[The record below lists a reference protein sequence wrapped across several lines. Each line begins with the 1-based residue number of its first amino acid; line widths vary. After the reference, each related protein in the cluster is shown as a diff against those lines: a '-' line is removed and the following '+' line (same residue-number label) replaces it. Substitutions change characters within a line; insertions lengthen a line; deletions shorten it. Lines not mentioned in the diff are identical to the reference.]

1 MNDKYIYIIFSST
14 NCKVG
19 SLIRLITREKYNH
32 VSISLDDQFKT
43 LYSFA
48 RYCKN
53 TPLYAGFTEE
63 SPLRYNSNNKYAGIK
78 IFKVPVTNKEYNII
92 KNHINS
98 MKQNPESYVYN
109 FISAA
114 TFPFRKKVIIN
125 GSYTCIEFVLYLL
138 GKLEKEKIINKNRFY
153 SIKDLGKI
161 LNKYLMFE
169 GRSNEIFNKELD
181 WGNDR
186 FLERK
191 GFIFK
196 IYILFYEAIILLK
209 RIIYKINY

>member
-1 MNDKYIYIIFSST
+1 MDEKNIYIIFSST

-19 SLIRLITREKYNH
+19 SMIRLITREKYNH
-32 VSISLDDQFKT
+32 VSIALEDNFKT

-48 RYCKN
+48 RYYKN

-63 SPLRYNSNNKYAGIK
+63 SPLRYNSNNKHAGIK
-78 IFKVPVTNKEYNII
+78 IYKVPVTKKEYNII
-92 KNHINS
+92 SNHINS

-109 FISAA
+109 FFSAA
-114 TFPFRKKVIIN
+114 TFPFKKKVIIN

-138 GKLEKEKIINKNRFY
+138 GKLENKEIIKKDNFY

-169 GRSNEIFNKELD
+169 GKSNEIFNEKTD
-181 WGNDR
+181 WGNDK
-186 FLERK
+186 FLEK
-191 GFIFK
+191 KSIAFNL
-196 IYILFYEAIILLK
+196 YILFYEVIILIKKL
-209 RIIYKINY
+209 IYKINY